1 MYPDSLPE
9 AQSSAER
16 RLYKAFQEQ
25 LSDDYIVMHGVPWIE
40 ADPKRHHHEGEIDFL
55 IIHPKLGIV
64 LMEVKGGRIEI
75 RDGVWYSIDRHDVS
89 HELKQS
95 PAMQAQRAMRALQ
108 RQLSNTATTRPHQGE
123 YRIQTCV
130 ALPDIS
136 TQNLELGPDTP
147 RGMVFDDRDVYAVE
161 VTLQRIAGVLPAEK
175 QLSTNA
181 IQALVRVLKPVVKID
196 QIGFAAKLDRSARE
210 IETLTD
216 QQYET
221 LRNLQHHHQLAI
233 AGCAGSGKTML
244 ALKRAKFLAQSG
256 KRVLLT
262 CYNRPLADWLA
273 ETVAAD
279 PDFPGEFIRIQNFDR
294 LAKELLD
301 ESPSGAPPKSRDE
314 DWDDYFTDTLPAAFS
329 NAIDDGTIEQR
340 FDAIIVDEGQDFTD
354 MRWICLHA
362 LLEDREYGI
371 FYVFFD
377 SEQGIYEQRETIP
390 VRISDIVLNRNCR
403 NTMQI
408 HEKLIGYYPGDT
420 PPLSSNIPGTVPDVI
435 PAATDTDYPRTLG
448 KAFDRIF
455 NQEGIPTSEAV
466 VLTFASEKRSS
477 LKEGQRVGKYLLTWE
492 QPVHQNQVMVSTVHR
507 FKGLERPIVFL
518 VMEIEHHDEER
529 RHPLLYVGISRA
541 KQHLIVIGNLP
552 EPIERAPTPDPWL
565 ETGADPIEED
575 VVVDEPIEDDEPVP
589 EPEPDPEPEPLP
601 EEDVEIFPPDPL
613 QPETHVEEPVDI
625 EVTDPTA
632 PEPEPDEPEPEPMP
646 MPAPQPPEPVHDP
659 VTVTPTPAQ
668 PVGPAPRTQPHDPGP
683 WTRPQRPPQ
692 PPSEPRVPQVQTGRI
707 LPGSDHER
715 IVAALCYLVW
725 FAVPVGLLLTHG
737 DSRFARRHA
746 WQGIIFGLAGSAYLV
761 VFLVVWIGM
770 FSIAPILAC
779 LAIFGGMVPFVIGL
793 YYAARIYTRSQSH
806 FLVLSD
812 LTRALI
818 RNI

>member
-64 LMEVKGGRIEI
+64 LIEVKGGRIEI

-108 RQLSNTATTRPHQGE
+108 RQLSNTATTRLYQGE

-210 IETLTD
+210 IETLTN

-221 LRNLQHHHQLAI
+221 LLNLQHHHQLAI

-273 ETVAAD
+273 ETVATD

-301 ESPSGAPPKSRDE
+301 ESPSGAPPKSRGE
-314 DWDDYFTDTLPAAFS
+314 SWDDYFIETLPFAFS

-354 MRWICLHA
+354 MRWLCLQQ
-362 LLEDREYGI
+362 LLEDPEHGI

-435 PAATDTDYPRTLG
+435 PAASDTDYPRALG

-552 EPIERAPTPDPWL
+552 EPIERAQTPDPWL
-565 ETGADPIEED
+565 ETGADPIKED
-575 VVVDEPIEDDEPVP
+575 VVVDEPIADDEPGT
-589 EPEPDPEPEPLP
+589 ESDPDPEPDRAAEL
-601 EEDVEIFPPDPL
+601 
-613 QPETHVEEPVDI
+613 
-625 EVTDPTA
+625 
-632 PEPEPDEPEPEPMP
+632 PEPEPMP
-646 MPAPQPPEPVHDP
+646 MPAPQPAPEPVHNP
-659 VTVTPTPAQ
+659 VAETPTPAQ
-668 PVGPAPRTQPHDPGP
+668 PGGPAPRTRPHNPGP

-737 DSRFARRHA
+737 ESRFARRHA
-746 WQGIIFGLAGSAYLV
+746 WQGIIFGLAGSAYLA

-779 LAIFGGMVPFVIGL
+779 LAIFGGLVPFAIGL